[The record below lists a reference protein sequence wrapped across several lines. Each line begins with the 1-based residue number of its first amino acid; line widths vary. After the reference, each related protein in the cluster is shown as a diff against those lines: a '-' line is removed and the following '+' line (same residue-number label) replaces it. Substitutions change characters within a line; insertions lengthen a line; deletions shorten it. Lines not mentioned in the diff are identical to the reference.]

1 MLKDFP
7 SRGNE
12 EILNLLSPADEKS
25 SKIGSHQ
32 GGGSGKDVNCVG
44 QQHSW
49 LSAKAGEESLRS
61 LRKIGLEARTHK
73 SLVNPQR
80 RHPTVL
86 PIQKMVWIN
95 IGL

>member
-1 MLKDFP
+1 MEKYEGFGFP
-7 SRGNE
+7 
-12 EILNLLSPADEKS
+12 PADEES
-25 SKIGSHQ
+25 SEVGRHQ
-32 GGGSGKDVNCVG
+32 GGSPGEDVNCVG

-49 LSAKAGEESLRS
+49 LSAKAEEKNLT
-61 LRKIGLEARTHK
+61 KPNNKEFGIGLEASTHK